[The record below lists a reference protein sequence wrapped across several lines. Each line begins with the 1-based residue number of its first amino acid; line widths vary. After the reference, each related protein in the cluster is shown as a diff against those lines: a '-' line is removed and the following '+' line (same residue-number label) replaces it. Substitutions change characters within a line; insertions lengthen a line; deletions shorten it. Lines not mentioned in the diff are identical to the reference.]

1 MNLSHSFRKGN
12 LSASK
17 LATAVREIYQ
27 FSQGKVH
34 MFCEGN
40 AEFSPTFDLSS
51 YFYGFGQRTS
61 ESAYELVLDFFGLN
75 KSDVFKVRLIDGNW
89 CSFLNSQSPSFVV
102 ILTTSTIHQIKYL
115 FGKY

>member
-1 MNLSHSFRKGN
+1 M
-12 LSASK
+12 
-17 LATAVREIYQ
+17 
-27 FSQGKVH
+27 H

-40 AEFSPTFDLSS
+40 AEFSPTYDLSS

-89 CSFLNSQSPSFVV
+89 RSLLNSQLSSFVV
-102 ILTTSTIHQIKYL
+102 ILTT
-115 FGKY
+115 